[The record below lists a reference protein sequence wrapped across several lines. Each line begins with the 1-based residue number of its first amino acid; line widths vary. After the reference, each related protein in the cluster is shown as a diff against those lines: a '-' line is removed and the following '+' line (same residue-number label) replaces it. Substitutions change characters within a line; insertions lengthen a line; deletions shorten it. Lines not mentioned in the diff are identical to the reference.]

1 MTPDATKEARMPDK
15 PDKPEMS
22 PKKALAVFALAAV
35 LFGGGWWLL
44 SRHSPPDPVTVESVG
59 PAGGTSPTHLF
70 VEFLVKNPRSA
81 PAHPTCTAVV
91 NGPLGIS
98 GVNVESYTHVPPH
111 SSAAAHMVVKVSD
124 HGAGVVSRSDVKVTC
139 KG

>member
-15 PDKPEMS
+15 PDKPAPS
-22 PKKALAVFALAAV
+22 PKKALLTLVIAAV
-35 LFGGGWWLL
+35 LVAGGWWLV

-59 PAGGTSPTHLF
+59 PAGGTSRTHLF
-70 VEFLVKNPRSA
+70 VEFVVRDPRSS

-91 NGPLGIS
+91 SGPLGIS
-98 GVNVESYTHVPPH
+98 GVNVESYTRVAPH
-111 SSAAAHMVVKVSD
+111 STAAAHIIVTVSD
-124 HGAGVVSRSDVKVTC
+124 HGAAVVSRGNVKVTC

>member
-1 MTPDATKEARMPDK
+1 MPGR
-15 PDKPEMS
+15 PSRPAPS
-22 PKKALAVFALAAV
+22 PRKALLTVAIAAV

-59 PAGGTSPTHLF
+59 PAGGTSRTHLF
-70 VEFLVKNPRSA
+70 VEFLVKNPRSS

-98 GVNVESYTHVPPH
+98 GVNVESYTRVAPH
-111 SSAAAHMVVKVSD
+111 STAAAHMVVKVTN
-124 HGAGVVSRSDVKVTC
+124 HGAGVVARTDVRVTC